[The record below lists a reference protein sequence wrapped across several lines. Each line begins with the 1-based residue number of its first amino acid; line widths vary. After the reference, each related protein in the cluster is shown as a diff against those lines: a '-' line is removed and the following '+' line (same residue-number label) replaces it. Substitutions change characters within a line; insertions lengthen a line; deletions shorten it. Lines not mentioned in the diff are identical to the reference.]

1 MNQQRLYRSRNNK
14 VFAGVCGGLAEY
26 FDVDPVII
34 RVIFVL
40 LFLFGGSGF
49 LLYIA
54 AIFIV
59 PKRPYEPVEQQN
71 AAAAPVVEPHSDAA
85 RNWFG
90 AILVVV
96 GVIIL
101 LANLEV
107 FHFMWFVEDA
117 FEYIFPVLLIILGMA
132 LIYYKQ
138 SRPEPFTPSVS
149 DVSGGAATSASAEPM
164 TGPRTTPQFRRS
176 STDKKMFGVCGG
188 LAHYFGIDS
197 SILRMLYVV
206 LCVASF
212 GTGILLYIIIALVVP
227 YDNAAQRGR
236 V

>member
-1 MNQQRLYRSRNNK
+1 MNQQKLYRSRNNK

-34 RVIFVL
+34 RIIFVL
-40 LFLFGGSGF
+40 LFIFGGSGF

-59 PKRPYEPVEQQN
+59 PKRPYEPVEQQSSTTS
-71 AAAAPVVEPHSDAA
+71 AAAEPHSDKA

-90 AILVVV
+90 AILVTV

-107 FHFMWFVEDA
+107 FHFMWFLEDA
-117 FEYIFPVLLIILGMA
+117 FEYVFPVLLIILGMA

-149 DVSGGAATSASAEPM
+149 EVSGEGTPAAEPV
-164 TGPRTTPQFRRS
+164 TGPRTAPQFRRS

-188 LAHYFGIDS
+188 LAQYFGIDS

-227 YDNAAQRGR
+227 YDTADGR
-236 V
+236 RRL